1 MRPAAL
7 CVIDVT
13 LTLPIGLI
21 YLPDMELS
29 ATGKVIL
36 GMLAARPRS
45 GYEIKQLVDSSA
57 RFFWAA
63 SYGQI
68 YPELKKLEE
77 AGLIAGDDSSRGAR
91 QRTTFRLT
99 AEGKRAAREWIGKP
113 PEVLET
119 RDEGL
124 LKLFFAGSIDP
135 KRMAEVARERA
146 AASRTKAAALHAI
159 AEAVDEASRPTE
171 GPAAEPDAGS
181 LTVLRYGIEASEWA
195 AEWFERAADEL
206 ASADES
212 GRDQASI
219 RGR

>member
-1 MRPAAL
+1 
-7 CVIDVT
+7 VTDVT
-13 LTLPIGLI
+13 VALPIGLI

-45 GYEIKQLVDSSA
+45 GYQIKQLVDSSA

-77 AGLIAGDDSSRGAR
+77 AGLIAGDDSSQGAR

-99 AEGKRAAREWIGKP
+99 ARGKRAAREWIGKP

-135 KRMAEVARERA
+135 GRAAEIARERA
-146 AASRTKAAALHAI
+146 EASRAKAVALRAI
-159 AEAVDEASRPTE
+159 AEAVDEASPSTE

-195 AEWFERAADEL
+195 AEWFERAAEQL
-206 ASADES
+206 ERETSGASAAAG
-212 GRDQASI
+212 GR
-219 RGR
+219 

>member
-1 MRPAAL
+1 
-7 CVIDVT
+7 V
-13 LTLPIGLI
+13 
-21 YLPDMELS
+21 ELS
-29 ATGKVIL
+29 ATAKVIL

-68 YPELKKLEE
+68 YPELKKLEK
-77 AGLIAGDDSSRGAR
+77 AGLIAGDDSSQGAR

-99 AEGKRAAREWIGKP
+99 AEGRRAAREWIGQP

-135 KRMAEVARERA
+135 KRAAEVARERA
-146 AASRTKAAALHAI
+146 AISRQKAADLRAI
-159 AEAVDEASRPTE
+159 WDAVDAE
-171 GPAAEPDAGS
+171 GQPEGAATEPDIGS
-181 LTVLRYGIEASEWA
+181 MTVLRYGIEASEWA
-195 AEWFERAADEL
+195 VEWFERAAEDLEQVG
-206 ASADES
+206 ARAVPVPG
-212 GRDQASI
+212 GR
-219 RGR
+219 

>member
-1 MRPAAL
+1 
-7 CVIDVT
+7 
-13 LTLPIGLI
+13 
-21 YLPDMELS
+21 MELS

-68 YPELKKLEE
+68 YPELKKLER
-77 AGLIAGDDSSRGAR
+77 AGLITGDDSSQGGR

-99 AEGKRAAREWIGKP
+99 ADGKRAAREWISKP

-135 KRMAEVARERA
+135 KRGAEIARERA
-146 AASRTKAAALHAI
+146 AASRAKAAALHAI
-159 AEAVDEASRPTE
+159 AEAVDEAGRPAE
-171 GPAAEPDAGS
+171 GPAARPDAGS

-195 AEWFERAADEL
+195 AEWFERAAEDLERDE
-206 ASADES
+206 AATAA
-212 GRDQASI
+212 GKR
-219 RGR
+219 

>member
-1 MRPAAL
+1 
-7 CVIDVT
+7 
-13 LTLPIGLI
+13 
-21 YLPDMELS
+21 MELS

-68 YPELKKLEE
+68 YPELKKLEK
-77 AGLIAGDDSSRGAR
+77 AGLIRGDDSSTGAR

-99 AEGKRAAREWIGKP
+99 AQGKRAAREWIADP

-124 LKLFFAGSIDP
+124 LKLFFAGSIEP
-135 KRMAEVARERA
+135 KRAAEVARERA
-146 AASRTKAAALHAI
+146 AISRAKAAQLRAI
-159 AEAVDEASRPTE
+159 WEAVDQAGKPE
-171 GPAAEPDAGS
+171 GPAVEPDIGS

-195 AEWFERAADEL
+195 AEFFDRAAEDLERAT
-206 ASADES
+206 S
-212 GRDQASI
+212 GAVVAG
-219 RGR
+219 GR

>member
-1 MRPAAL
+1 
-7 CVIDVT
+7 V
-13 LTLPIGLI
+13 
-21 YLPDMELS
+21 ELS

-45 GYEIKQLVDSSA
+45 GYEIKQLVDTSA

-68 YPELKKLEE
+68 YPELKKLEKE
-77 AGLIAGDDSSRGAR
+77 GLIAGDDSSTGAR
-91 QRTTFRLT
+91 QSTTFRLT
-99 AEGKRAAREWIGKP
+99 ADGKRAAREWIRKP

-135 KRMAEVARERA
+135 QRGAEIARERA
-146 AASRTKAAALHAI
+146 AMSRAKAGQLRRI
-159 AEAVDEASRPTE
+159 AEEVDEAGRPAE
-171 GPAAEPDAGS
+171 GPTAQPDPGS
-181 LTVLRYGIEASEWA
+181 LTVLRYGIEMSELAAQWFEDA
-195 AEWFERAADEL
+195 AEEL
-206 ASADES
+206 ASADEP
-212 GRDQASI
+212 RRQPASN

>member
-1 MRPAAL
+1 
-7 CVIDVT
+7 
-13 LTLPIGLI
+13 
-21 YLPDMELS
+21 MELS

-68 YPELKKLEE
+68 YPELKKLEK
-77 AGLIAGDDSSRGAR
+77 AGLIAGDDSSTGAR

-99 AEGKRAAREWIGKP
+99 AEGKRAAREWMAVP

-135 KRMAEVARERA
+135 RRAAEIARERA
-146 AASRTKAAALHAI
+146 AISKAKAAQLRAI
-159 AEAVDEASRPTE
+159 WDAVDAAGQPE
-171 GPAAEPDAGS
+171 GPAVEPDIGS

-195 AEWFERAADEL
+195 AEFFDRAAEDLERAT
-206 ASADES
+206 S
-212 GRDQASI
+212 GAVTAAG
-219 RGR
+219 GR